1 MTAQQTSVLKSA
13 SFIWL
18 SISFVLIV
26 LFATAPLISAFIGGG
41 IAESL
46 GCTVTEGVS
55 SPCLFRGSDVSE
67 TLSVMFVLGW
77 FAFETLPLGA
87 LLLAI
92 WLIVACIVVV
102 IKLWRRRR
110 REA

>member
-1 MTAQQTSVLKSA
+1 MNAAQTGVLKNPA
-13 SFIWL
+13 FIWF

-41 IAESL
+41 IAEAL

-55 SPCLFRGSDVSE
+55 SPCLFQGSDISE
-67 TLSVMFVLGW
+67 TLSVLFVLGW

-87 LLLAI
+87 ALLTI
-92 WLIVACIVVV
+92 WLIVACFVVV

>member
-1 MTAQQTSVLKSA
+1 MSGNQFFRSHAFV
-13 SFIWL
+13 WL
-18 SISFVLIV
+18 SVSFVLIV
-26 LFATAPLISAFIGGG
+26 LFAAAPLISAFIGGG
-41 IAESL
+41 IADAL
-46 GCTVTEGVS
+46 GCAVTEGVS

-92 WLIVACIVVV
+92 WLVVACLVVL
-102 IKLWRRRR
+102 IKWRRRR

>member
-1 MTAQQTSVLKSA
+1 MNAPPAGMLKSPA
-13 SFIWL
+13 FIWL

-41 IAESL
+41 IAEAL

-87 LLLAI
+87 VLLTI
-92 WLIVACIVVV
+92 WFIVACIVVM
-102 IKLWRRRR
+102 IKVWRRRR

>member
-1 MTAQQTSVLKSA
+1 MSALQAGLLKSPA
-13 SFIWL
+13 FIWL

-26 LFATAPLISAFIGGG
+26 LFAMAPLISAFIGGG
-41 IAESL
+41 IAEAL

-55 SPCLFRGSDVSE
+55 SPCLFRGSDISE

-87 LLLAI
+87 VLLTI
-92 WLIVACIVVV
+92 WLIVACLVVV
-102 IKLWRRRR
+102 IKLGRRRR

>member
-1 MTAQQTSVLKSA
+1 MSGTRSKPFRSLAFV
-13 SFIWL
+13 WL
-18 SISFVLIV
+18 SVSFVLIV
-26 LFATAPLISAFIGGG
+26 LFAAAPLISAFIGGG
-41 IAESL
+41 IADAL

-55 SPCLFRGSDVSE
+55 SPCLFRGSDISE

-87 LLLAI
+87 ILLAI
-92 WLIVACIVVV
+92 WLPVACVVAL
-102 IKLWRRRR
+102 IKWRRRR

>member
-1 MTAQQTSVLKSA
+1 MTAQQTSVLKSPA
-13 SFIWL
+13 FIWL

-26 LFATAPLISAFIGGG
+26 LFATAPLISALIGGG

-46 GCTVTEGVS
+46 GCTVTEGVN

-67 TLSVMFVLGW
+67 ALSVMVVLAW

-87 LLLAI
+87 VLLAV

-102 IKLWRRRR
+102 IKWLRRRR